1 MATSATRLETK
12 ELNNHHIDLSDYA
25 GILSAGVLLPGP
37 LYAQKQNPP
46 YMQTLTRKIKKN
58 VTLIFFGALLATLNT
73 AWAESDKQLQEKT
86 LKAREMIHQKSMDH
100 SAHNMSQSDETE
112 GFRGV
117 FYGYLP
123 CNEKDCDGFKMTL
136 SLKQKNNYLLV
147 TQYAKASS
155 REYYDKGKY
164 NWDDKTRI
172 LSLIS
177 NKNDTKRQFAIKDEG
192 TLIQL
197 NSDGTPMPGDQDDYT
212 LARSDKSKSREVH
225 IH

>member
-1 MATSATRLETK
+1 
-12 ELNNHHIDLSDYA
+12 
-25 GILSAGVLLPGP
+25 
-37 LYAQKQNPP
+37 
-46 YMQTLTRKIKKN
+46 MQTLTRKIKKN
-58 VTLIFFGALLATLNT
+58 VTVIFLGALLPTLNP

-86 LKAREMIHQKSMDH
+86 LKAREMIHQKDMDH
-100 SAHNMSQSDETE
+100 SAHTDLADKTE

-123 CNEKDCDGFKMTL
+123 CKEKDCDGFKMTL

-155 REYYDKGKY
+155 REFYEKGKY
-164 NWDDKTRI
+164 DWDDKTHI
-172 LSLIS
+172 LSLTS
-177 NKNDTKRQFAIKDEG
+177 NKNDLNRKFSIKDEG

-197 NSDGTPMPGDQDDYT
+197 NSDGTPMLGDQDDYT

>member
-1 MATSATRLETK
+1 MLISAIMLVIFKPERLQPDNLLIETAK
-12 ELNNHHIDLSDYA
+12 SN
-25 GILSAGVLLPGP
+25 
-37 LYAQKQNPP
+37 
-46 YMQTLTRKIKKN
+46 MQTLTKKIKKN
-58 VTLIFFGALLATLNT
+58 VTLIFFGVVIPAFNV

-86 LKAREMIHQKSMDH
+86 LKAREMIHQQSMDH
-100 SAHNMSQSDETE
+100 SAHAKLADETE

-123 CNEKDCDGFKMTL
+123 CKEKDCDGFKMTL

-155 REYYDKGKY
+155 REYYEKGKY
-164 NWDDKTRI
+164 IWDDKART
-172 LSLIS
+172 LSLTS
-177 NKNDTKRQFAIKDEG
+177 NKDEVKRQFSIKDEG

-197 NSDGTPMPGDQDDYT
+197 NSDGSPMPGDQDDYT